1 MIGKKIQNYKI
12 VSLLG
17 EGGMGIVYKA
27 FDVKLER
34 FAALKIININTLRF
48 STMMERFRREAR
60 NQANL
65 NHPNIVSVYGFV
77 EEKNIAAIAME
88 YVEGETIEHILQK
101 EGRLEAIHALD
112 IISQV
117 LEGISY
123 AHGQGFIHRDLK
135 PSNIIID
142 LNGNA
147 KIMDFGIS
155 KSIDEIESVTQHNA
169 RPGTLLYM
177 SPEQLE
183 GHEVTIKSDLYSLG
197 ITLYEMITGVYPY
210 KSKTFYEIVD
220 AHVNNIPPRISDS
233 LQSVP
238 SEVDEIILKAMGKSF
253 SGNFNSALDFN
264 NAIKDL
270 LSRIKFD
277 VVENPKYS
285 EDKSEIAQN
294 ASSKKSIS
302 NRVANFFL
310 FVIFI
315 GLAFFVYSVVKDK
328 INQKAL
334 KDKTNSLNYSQDYSK
349 NPNYTE
355 QTDWQL
361 SVINSDKNLNSIAFI
376 DNFTGFVVGSNGL
389 ILKTTDGGQNWNEIN
404 TDITKDLFSVCLAN
418 GRIFCAGE
426 NGTLLKSGFNSQS
439 LESINTG
446 INENFFNLKFIDDN
460 TGFITGSNGVI
471 LNTVDGGLT
480 WHKTTTGEKEN
491 LFSIDF
497 ADGRTG
503 FVVGW
508 NGTILKTEDQGVTWH
523 KINPNQKSYL
533 KNILFVNQ
541 FLGFIVGGDG
551 LVLRTDDGGAA
562 WSKIDIGT
570 TSGLYKIFFE
580 NNDEGMILSNRGE
593 IFKTRD
599 AGKTWKKFNIGKP
612 VILNDIQKLTTGRYL
627 IIGNNGSIFKSKIKV
642 K

>member
-34 FAALKIININTLRF
+34 FAAFKIININTLRF

-117 LEGISY
+117 LEGILY

-142 LNGNA
+142 LDGNA

-270 LSRIKFD
+270 MSRIKYD
-277 VVENPKYS
+277 VVENPKYP

-404 TDITKDLFSVCLAN
+404 TNYTKDLFSVCLAN

-426 NGTLLKSGFNSQS
+426 NGTLLKSGFNSQTW
-439 LESINTG
+439 ESINTG

-523 KINPNQKSYL
+523 KINSNQKSYL

-593 IFKTRD
+593 IFKTKD

>member
-523 KINPNQKSYL
+523 KINSNQKSYL

>member
-88 YVEGETIEHILQK
+88 YVEGETIEHIVQK

-169 RPGTLLYM
+169 GPGTLLYM
-177 SPEQLE
+177 SPDQLE

-270 LSRIKFD
+270 MSRIKYD
-277 VVENPKYS
+277 VVENPKYP
-285 EDKSEIAQN
+285 ENKSEIAQN

-310 FVIFI
+310 FIIFI

-404 TDITKDLFSVCLAN
+404 INYTKDLFSVCLAN

-439 LESINTG
+439 YESINTG

-523 KINPNQKSYL
+523 KINSNQKSYL

-562 WSKIDIGT
+562 WSKVDIGT